1 MLCVRVTKNV
11 VNSPKRTCCE
21 RPALAIV
28 NPMIKVVMKQTME
41 TSAAVSSAKTIRD
54 FTAMRRLALLI
65 CAVLFVSACGHRK
78 VRVSVPQPVAVS
90 SGDLEG
96 IASYYAEP
104 YNGRKTASGE
114 VFDTYQ
120 GLTAAHRT
128 LPFNT
133 LVRVKNESNGR
144 EVDVRINDR
153 GPFVDGR
160 VIDLSLRAARE
171 IDMVRTGTASVKIKV
186 LKATEVLPT
195 SASPRAV
202 YAVQVGAFENPRAA
216 EELKQRLA
224 RKYPDVT
231 VQILPGEKAVY
242 RVRIGRKADP
252 GILRSRGR
260 GRAGVR
266 IPRPGLFHERGEGD
280 GS

>member
-11 VNSPKRTCCE
+11 VNSPKRKCCE

-65 CAVLFVSACGHRK
+65 CAVLFISACGHRK

-114 VFDTYQ
+114 IFDTYQ

-133 LVRVKNESNGR
+133 VVRVTNKKNGR
-144 EVDVRINDR
+144 EVEVKINDR
-153 GPFVDGR
+153 GPFVEGR
-160 VIDLSLRAARE
+160 VIDLSLRAARQ
-171 IDMVRTGTASVKIKV
+171 IDLVRPGVAPVKLTI
-186 LKATEVLPT
+186 LKEGNIPT
-195 SASPRAV
+195 VAARTPVAPPKAMF
-202 YAVQVGAFENPRAA
+202 AVQVGAFENSRAA
-216 EELKQRLA
+216 EDLKQKLEK
-224 RKYPDVT
+224 KYSPVT
-231 VQILPGEKAVY
+231 VQEFAGAKTLY
-242 RVRIGRKADP
+242 RVRIGEQPDLQSAEKLASELKKESLKP
-252 GILRSRGR
+252 FV
-260 GRAGVR
+260 VR
-266 IPRPGLFHERGEGD
+266 MN
-280 GS
+280 